1 MAAASAEAPQRPQ
14 ESRPG
19 VRLSDAD
26 ADASCGLALARRL
39 CLAGGGVA
47 WAEGGSGGGDG
58 DGDSGGLAVS
68 LVLPRVPMAAQ
79 DCLAQSL
86 D

>member
-47 WAEGGSGGGDG
+47 WAEGGSGE
-58 DGDSGGLAVS
+58 ATAMETAAAWPS